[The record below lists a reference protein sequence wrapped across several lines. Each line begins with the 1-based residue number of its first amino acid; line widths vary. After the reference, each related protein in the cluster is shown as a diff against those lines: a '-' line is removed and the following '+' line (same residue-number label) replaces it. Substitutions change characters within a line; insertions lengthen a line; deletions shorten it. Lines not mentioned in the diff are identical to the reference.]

1 MKKKSILT
9 LILICTVMILSACSG
24 MKKEDAQN
32 YVKATLDAGYKAQFK
47 EYIEVTN
54 STKKAARK
62 EYEDNLDDIMKESGL
77 DEMDISDELKAQY
90 RSLYEKMLKSAK
102 YKVGEAKK
110 GKKGTYVVEV
120 TVYPFTAF
128 SSVSGELNTWVRETY
143 ANATEVPSNEELNEA
158 IMQKMYELMNEKVDQ
173 PTYDK
178 KKTVQIRVKMNDDK
192 VYYIPAKDLENIDS
206 ELFPQT

>member
-32 YVKATLDAGYKAQFK
+32 YVKATLDAGYKAKFK

-54 STKKAARK
+54 STKKEARK

-110 GKKGTYVVEV
+110 EKKGTYVVEV

-128 SSVSGELNTWVRETY
+128 TSVSGELNTWVRETY

-178 KKTVQIRVKMNDDK
+178 KKTVQIRVKMNDDE
-192 VYYIPAKDLENIDS
+192 VYYIPAKDLESIDS

>member
-9 LILICTVMILSACSG
+9 LLLICVMLVLSACSG
-24 MKKEDAQN
+24 MTKEDAQN
-32 YVKATLDAGYKAQFK
+32 YVKATLDAGYKARFK

-54 STKKAARK
+54 STKKAAKK

-77 DEMDISDELKAQY
+77 NEMEISDELKAQY
-90 RSLYEKMLKSAK
+90 RTLYEKMLKSAK
-102 YKVGEAKK
+102 YKVGEAQKE
-110 GKKGTYVVEV
+110 KKGTYVVDV
-120 TVYPFTAF
+120 TVYPFNAF
-128 SSVSGELNTWVRETY
+128 SSVSGDLNTWVRETY

-178 KKTVQIRVKMNDDK
+178 KKTVQIRVKINDDD
-192 VYYIPAKDLENIDS
+192 VYYIPAKDLEAIDS